1 MSSLVEDRS
10 LHHSNCCLSIN
21 KLGPHDSLQ
30 HCHSALL
37 RFANM
42 HNPRIAT
49 TSKIALTADRNNLTG
64 L

>member
-21 KLGPHDSLQ
+21 KLGPHDSFQ
-30 HCHSALL
+30 HCHSVLL

-49 TSKIALTADRNNLTG
+49 TSKIALTADQNEHTG